1 MGNQML
7 VFNPSIAASPDGSHM
22 VAENVVDAHTLPGIS
37 MESIIQQAPAA
48 MQVRAGVL
56 VLADNAD
63 CKCRKLMMICKV
75 QVAMPPK
82 ELALR
87 RQIATKVLITM
98 GAKIYHFEKDI
109 DPRDGTIDIDWE
121 FAPAKE
127 FHDDPSDETRI
138 KSHAV
143 LRIYS
148 EHTLVK
154 PDDTPATGSY
164 YDTPDSKF
172 CYLLGCEIIDLKSL
186 MQRSIDVNRTNE
198 IIGLT
203 SLVQQQQQGIETS
216 GDATKADYAK
226 QREYDF
232 AVQTNFCN
240 TFCICSVVPFSN
252 KLSHAE
258 LQKMQEDLD
267 SFHMG
272 LKAYEQEE
280 AAAKKEKRHAVHDH
294 HSFKPS
300 VLRYLFVCVV
310 LCWRCFACIVLFPSA
325 AVVPSSR
332 FALCHYQEFLNSAY
346 ASQRYARNDFC
357 TVSCETP
364 AATKCHFAK

>member
-1 MGNQML
+1 
-7 VFNPSIAASPDGSHM
+7 
-22 VAENVVDAHTLPGIS
+22 
-37 MESIIQQAPAA
+37 
-48 MQVRAGVL
+48 
-56 VLADNAD
+56 
-63 CKCRKLMMICKV
+63 
-75 QVAMPPK
+75 MPPK

-154 PDDTPATGSY
+154 PDDTPPTGSY

-172 CYLLGCEIIDLKSL
+172 CYLLGCEIIDLRSL
-186 MQRSIDVNRTNE
+186 MQRSIDVNGTNE
-198 IIGLT
+198 IMDLT
-203 SLVQQQQQGIETS
+203 SPMQQQGINTS
-216 GDATKADYAK
+216 GDATKVDHAK

-258 LQKMQEDLD
+258 LQQMQADLD
-267 SFHMG
+267 SFHVG

-280 AAAKKEKRHAVHDH
+280 AAAKKQKRQAVHDGH
-294 HSFKPS
+294 PFKPS
-300 VLRYLFVCVV
+300 VLRYLCACVV
-310 LCWRCFACIVLFPSA
+310 LC
-325 AVVPSSR
+325 
-332 FALCHYQEFLNSAY
+332 
-346 ASQRYARNDFC
+346 
-357 TVSCETP
+357 
-364 AATKCHFAK
+364 